1 MSKLR
6 LGGIQ
11 IGYDDQGNGPALVLL
26 HGYPFN
32 RSQWRDQLTTFNQS
46 YRVISPDL
54 RGHGETDVTATTIQ
68 GMAQDVAE
76 LMTALD
82 VPTAI
87 IGGLSMGGYV
97 ALSFYRQFPDRVK
110 ALVLADTR
118 ASADTETA
126 RQNRAIQAERALRE
140 GMPGIADEMV
150 PKLLGPE
157 TLANNPELVQR
168 LRQMMVNTNPKG
180 ANGALKAMSTR
191 EDQTS
196 FLSQIT
202 TPTLIVVGRE
212 DAITPVADSELMN
225 REIKGSRLEVI
236 EDSGHVSNLEQPE
249 EFDMRLREFLSSLSA

>member
-32 RSQWRDQLTTFNQS
+32 RSQWRDQLATFNQS

-68 GMAQDVAE
+68 GMAQDVAV

-110 ALVLADTR
+110 ALVLVDTR
-118 ASADTETA
+118 ASADTET
-126 RQNRAIQAERALRE
+126 
-140 GMPGIADEMV
+140 
-150 PKLLGPE
+150 
-157 TLANNPELVQR
+157 
-168 LRQMMVNTNPKG
+168 
-180 ANGALKAMSTR
+180 
-191 EDQTS
+191 
-196 FLSQIT
+196 
-202 TPTLIVVGRE
+202 
-212 DAITPVADSELMN
+212 
-225 REIKGSRLEVI
+225 
-236 EDSGHVSNLEQPE
+236 
-249 EFDMRLREFLSSLSA
+249 